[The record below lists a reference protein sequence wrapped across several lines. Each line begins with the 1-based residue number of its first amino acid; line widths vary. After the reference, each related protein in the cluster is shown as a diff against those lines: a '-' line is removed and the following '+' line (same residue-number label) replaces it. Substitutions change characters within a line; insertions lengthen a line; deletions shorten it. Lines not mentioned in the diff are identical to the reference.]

1 MLKQSSF
8 YPLAFALLFWL
19 SCAAT
24 PTPQAQNEYTF
35 TKYVSGIEV
44 PWGMEWLSSGELLVT
59 DRSGILYVVRDGEIV
74 AEYDEVFGDLYPE
87 RQGGFLDVQAHPNY
101 SENGWIYFSYSSTSG
116 EGEGANTK
124 IIRAKLGDN
133 GLEAVQTLYKATPNS
148 RRGVHYGSRLEF
160 GTDGTLYFTIGDRG
174 NRDVNPQS
182 LSIDGGK
189 VYRIN
194 DDGSI
199 PQDNPFV
206 GQDNAI
212 EAVYSYGHRNQQGME
227 RHPVTG
233 QMWAHEHGPRGGDE
247 LNIIEPGK
255 NYGWPVI
262 SYGINYNG
270 TPFAEDT
277 VREGMQQPIQYWV
290 PSIAPSGMTFVTS
303 DRYPDWKGH
312 LLVGSLKFGL
322 VELLQLD
329 GNSVESRTEVL
340 QGIGRVRSIKQGP
353 DGYIYVGV
361 TGQGIFR
368 VEGV

>member
-1 MLKQSSF
+1 MKKLTSLTSL
-8 YPLAFALLFWL
+8 LAAVVLLV

-24 PTPQAQNEYTF
+24 PTPKTQDNYTF

-44 PWGMEWLSSGELLVT
+44 PWGMDWLSTGELLVT
-59 DRSGILYVVRDGEIV
+59 DRSGILYVVKEGEIV
-74 AEYDEVFGDLYPE
+74 SSFSQALDDIYAE
-87 RQGGFLDVQAHPNY
+87 RQGGFLDVQVHPNHA
-101 SENGWIYFSYSSTSG
+101 ENGWIYFSYSSSSG
-116 EGEGANTK
+116 EGEGANTAV
-124 IIRAKLGDN
+124 IRARLGAN
-133 GLEAVQTLYKATPNS
+133 GLEDVETLYKATPNS
-148 RRGVHYGSRLEF
+148 TRGQHYGSRLEF

-174 NRDVNPQS
+174 SRDVNPQN

-199 PQDNPFV
+199 PEDNPFV
-206 GQDNAI
+206 GQDGAI

-227 RHPVTG
+227 RHPLTG
-233 QMWAHEHGPRGGDE
+233 KMWAHEHGPRGGDE

-270 TPFAEDT
+270 TPFAQDT
-277 VREGMQQPIQYWV
+277 VREGMEQPIQYWV
-290 PSIAPSGMTFVTS
+290 PSIAPSGMSFVTS

-312 LLVGSLKFGL
+312 LLVGSLKFGM
-322 VELLQLD
+322 VELLRLD
-329 GNSVESRTEVL
+329 GDRVVSREEVL
-340 QGIGRVRSIKQGP
+340 QGIGRVRSLKQGP